1 MQQGDMAAAKPIL
14 ADIIAN
20 GLSPKG
26 ERLALQ
32 DDLDANFNATTE
44 NGKESIFEVQF
55 SVGANNNGITDF
67 Y

>member
-55 SVGANNNGITDF
+55 SVGANNNGNYGF

>member
-44 NGKESIFEVQF
+44 NGKSLSLRYNSLSEPIIT
-55 SVGANNNGITDF
+55 GITDF

>member
-1 MQQGDMAAAKPIL
+1 MQQGDMTAAKPIL

-55 SVGANNNGITDF
+55 SVGAIITGITDF